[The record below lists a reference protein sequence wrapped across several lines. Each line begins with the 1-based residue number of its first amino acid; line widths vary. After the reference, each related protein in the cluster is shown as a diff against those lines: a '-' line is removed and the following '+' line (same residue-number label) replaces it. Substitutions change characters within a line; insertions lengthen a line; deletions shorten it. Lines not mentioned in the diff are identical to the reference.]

1 MPVIDR
7 FIRWGARTFTADPWH
22 RVAYQPVLYF
32 FLWGAAVRVWLDN
45 DEPAI
50 PFNVLASGVD
60 HIWLFLSL
68 FCPPLALLS
77 WFLVSGRIRWRRAA
91 LAGLWTRLSADVG
104 QFAAL
109 LAYHVVTLREAV
121 MREAEVQVYFR
132 YITGAGVVFVL
143 LLVVRDVWAIVTM
156 ERLAVGLRVIEE
168 REQA

>member
-7 FIRWGARTFTADPWH
+7 FIRWGARAFTADPWH
-22 RVAYQPVLYF
+22 RVAYQPILYL
-32 FLWGAAVRVWLDN
+32 FLWGAAARVWLDN

-77 WFLVSGRIRWRRAA
+77 WLLITGRVVRWRKGA
-91 LAGLWTRLSADVG
+91 LAGLWTRLGADVG
-104 QFAAL
+104 EFAAL
-109 LAYHVVTLREAV
+109 LTYHVVTLRAAV

-132 YITGAGVVFVL
+132 YITGATVLFVAA
-143 LLVVRDVWAIVTM
+143 LVVRDVWSIVAV
-156 ERLAVGLRVIEE
+156 ERIAADMRAEVAGE
-168 REQA
+168 